1 MPMRQHVG
9 MRSGQAVHGWR
20 KLAGASWS
28 APCDPQFYGD
38 LEIDAAT
45 LLAYIGD
52 LRRRSG
58 QHVTVTHAVV
68 KAVAQ
73 GLREVP
79 ELNARLA
86 RGRARAR
93 DSVDV
98 LVIVALGDDDLTGI
112 KLCDVDHKS
121 LVDIAHEL
129 EERIGRIRSGDD
141 AEFGRTKTL
150 LNRLPSPLL
159 RVGLRAVSVVDQRSE
174 PEPATTWAAAPGIW
188 LGDGQFRRRYWN
200 RARILTVGGVL
211 PRAAACPCRR
221 DPREGGCRCRLSCR
235 ATDPHPDRDRGPS
248 LSRRRPGGPLRRCGA
263 ELSARSGDLRATHD
277 RHGAGLGK
285 LTLCVLNAP
294 ATD

>member
-38 LEIDAAT
+38 LEIHAAT

-159 RVGLRAVSVVDQRSE
+159 RVGLRLSAWLTSDLNLNLPRLGLPRQAFGSAMVSSVGATGIAHAYSPLAAYYRVPLLVLVGAIQEKAVVVAGSVVAR
-174 PEPATTWAAAPGIW
+174 PILTLTATADHRYLDGVRAARFAAA
-188 LGDGQFRRRYWN
+188 
-200 RARILTVGGVL
+200 ARNYLL
-211 PRAAACPCRR
+211 
-221 DPREGGCRCRLSCR
+221 
-235 ATDPHPDRDRGPS
+235 
-248 LSRRRPGGPLRRCGA
+248 
-263 ELSARSGDLRATHD
+263 
-277 RHGAGLGK
+277 
-285 LTLCVLNAP
+285 AP
-294 ATD
+294 ATFEPPMTDMAPVSASSLSAS